1 MKPDIGLKNKVLFG
15 ITFLIFLVA
24 VATLAFTKLVPKKT
38 LLPVKAPAVFNIVFD
53 STLTHSNLYAPS
65 GVKVDSVSPDKI
77 QISWNFDNDKLM
89 VPTGNAPEYAI
100 LSGFRI
106 YRDGFWYEDVPKS
119 NMAFVDDSLY
129 PGSSYS
135 YSVSALTFD
144 YKIEGNKSASVSA
157 ATLLANP
164 NPVVFPI
171 KNGNIN
177 SYMAEGDSITEGLNL
192 PNKGWTYADLLTDY
206 LNAHG
211 NKTKLF
217 NYAVSISTSL
227 DVNNRFPA
235 EIRSADPDL
244 VTVAIGVNDMTGY
257 SRDIGN
263 VSMSEYRDHL
273 RNIVKTAEQ
282 ERPRD
287 IALLNIF
294 YINVPSD
301 KRVVWDKVVR
311 DVANQ
316 FGVLYIDVSTP
327 VIQNG
332 GNSLLAGVLH
342 PTQQGHTIVARAVIN
357 SISGLLSR

>member
-1 MKPDIGLKNKVLFG
+1 
-15 ITFLIFLVA
+15 
-24 VATLAFTKLVPKKT
+24 
-38 LLPVKAPAVFNIVFD
+38 
-53 STLTHSNLYAPS
+53 
-65 GVKVDSVSPDKI
+65 
-77 QISWNFDNDKLM
+77 
-89 VPTGNAPEYAI
+89 
-100 LSGFRI
+100 
-106 YRDGFWYEDVPKS
+106 
-119 NMAFVDDSLY
+119 
-129 PGSSYS
+129 
-135 YSVSALTFD
+135 
-144 YKIEGNKSASVSA
+144 
-157 ATLLANP
+157 
-164 NPVVFPI
+164 
-171 KNGNIN
+171 
-177 SYMAEGDSITEGLNL
+177 
-192 PNKGWTYADLLTDY
+192 
-206 LNAHG
+206 
-211 NKTKLF
+211 
-217 NYAVSISTSL
+217 
-227 DVNNRFPA
+227 
-235 EIRSADPDL
+235 
-244 VTVAIGVNDMTGY
+244 MTGY